1 MIHNRTWYNMA
12 AVNVQITGIALI
24 VVVKCLM
31 LCTEVVTFN
40 RIRSLKLPFTY
51 SDILE

>member
-31 LCTEVVTFN
+31 LCTEVVAFI
-40 RIRSLKLPFTY
+40 RITETSLYLQ
-51 SDILE
+51 